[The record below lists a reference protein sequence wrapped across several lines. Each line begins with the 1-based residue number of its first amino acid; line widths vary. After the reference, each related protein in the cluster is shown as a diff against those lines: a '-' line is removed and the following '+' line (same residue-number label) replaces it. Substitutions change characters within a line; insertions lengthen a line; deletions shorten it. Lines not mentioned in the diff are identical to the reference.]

1 MTSPVQ
7 HVICMHMTILYRQI
21 DSSAEVIVLQN
32 DLKNGEMQ
40 LNVDKCMVL
49 TVTLKKKPLMTSY
62 TLHSHPLASFSSV
75 KYLGVTIDSKLSY
88 NDHHWKK
95 KLNFLQFNKFRKCTG
110 NFGSTFPA
118 DLLHPP
124 RELLL
129 YLSFDAS
136 RPELN
141 IGQGHAINTHIL

>member
-1 MTSPVQ
+1 
-7 HVICMHMTILYRQI
+7 MTILYRQI

-40 LNVDKCMVL
+40 LNIDKCMVL

-95 KLNFLQFNKFRKCTG
+95 N
-110 NFGSTFPA
+110 
-118 DLLHPP
+118 
-124 RELLL
+124 
-129 YLSFDAS
+129 
-136 RPELN
+136 
-141 IGQGHAINTHIL
+141 